1 MSAEV
6 KRKKDKGGMP
16 PVPSRKVA
24 APARHLRENGN
35 PPTSSFR
42 TPRSGDP
49 ESSVLLVEREALDVN
64 AVREAST
71 ADGVRKNWRV
81 LPLGEVVEIL
91 DSRRVPVNSAER
103 AKRVGNVPYYGA
115 TGQVGVIDEHIF
127 DEELVLLGEDGA
139 PFLDAAKPKAY
150 IIRGKSWVN
159 NHAHVLRGKLGLLN
173 SFLLYQLNS
182 IDYRLF
188 VSGTTRLKLP
198 QGPMKRIPL
207 LVPPENEQRQIV
219 AEIEKQFTRLD
230 AGVAALHRVQANLK
244 RYRAA
249 VLKAACEGR
258 LIPGKSDWAK
268 LPLKKL
274 IGKIGQG
281 WSPKC
286 DTSRDASPGEWSVIT
301 TTAVQS
307 MKYVDGQ
314 GKPLPSDLEPR
325 PHLEIG
331 PGDFLMTR
339 KGPRKR
345 AGVTCLVHAT
355 MPHLMV
361 CDTVYRFRCDESL
374 VEPRYLEV
382 ALNSPD
388 VVKAID
394 QQKAGISE
402 SGVSLTH
409 DKLRIVPIPVPSLT
423 EQREIVAE
431 VERCLSVAEE
441 LEAAVAAYLQRAT
454 RLRQSILRAVFVNR
468 K

>member
-1 MSAEV
+1 MAKKKRERQSA
-6 KRKKDKGGMP
+6 
-16 PVPSRKVA
+16 SQ
-24 APARHLRENGN
+24 APARHSGEGRNPELAPNLPEPSEGDAANESAIGMVPLKRVSSKIADGSHN
-35 PPTSSFR
+35 PPPKQASGVPMLSARNISEVGIAFDDFR
-42 TPRSGDP
+42 FITREAFELERKRVDLLPGDVLLTIVGSIGRAAVVP
-49 ESSVLLVEREALDVN
+49 ESSRQFAIQRSVAMIRP
-64 AVREAST
+64 R
-71 ADGVRKNWRV
+71 G
-81 LPLGEVVEIL
+81 L
-91 DSRRVPVNSAER
+91 DSKFCMYQLRSDRVPKWLREHARGSAQQGVYLKTL
-103 AKRVGNVPYYGA
+103 ANLPMLVVPLA
-115 TGQVGVIDEHIF
+115 MQH
-127 DEELVLLGEDGA
+127 
-139 PFLDAAKPKAY
+139 
-150 IIRGKSWVN
+150 
-159 NHAHVLRGKLGLLN
+159 
-173 SFLLYQLNS
+173 
-182 IDYRLF
+182 
-188 VSGTTRLKLP
+188 
-198 QGPMKRIPL
+198 
-207 LVPPENEQRQIV
+207 QIV

-230 AGVAALHRVQANLK
+230 AGVAALRRVQANLK

-258 LIPGKSDWAK
+258 LVPQRGDWAE

-286 DTSRDASPGEWSVIT
+286 DTSRDAALGEWAVIT

-325 PHLEIG
+325 PHLEIR

-388 VVKAID
+388 VAKAID
-394 QQKAGISE
+394 RQKAGISE

-409 DKLRIVPIPVPSLT
+409 DKLGIVPIPVPSLI

-431 VERCLSVAEE
+431 VERRLSVIEE
-441 LEAAVAAYLQRAT
+441 LEAAATANLQRAT
-454 RLRQSILRAVFVNR
+454 RLRQAILRCAFSEISEAR
-468 K
+468 G

>member
-1 MSAEV
+1 MSALSATETQNSRSRSARLDDV
-6 KRKKDKGGMP
+6 LTIIRGVSYKKDDASSAPASNTVPVLRATNIQDGTLVFDELVHVPRKYVSDEQLLRRGDIVVAASSGSRSVVGKAASLKIDWQGSFGAFCFGLRP
-16 PVPSRKVA
+16 KSGIDPNYLAWFLQTSEYRRQVSELAAGVNINNLRAKHIQEIPIPVPS
-24 APARHLRENGN
+24 
-35 PPTSSFR
+35 
-42 TPRSGDP
+42 
-49 ESSVLLVEREALDVN
+49 
-64 AVREAST
+64 
-71 ADGVRKNWRV
+71 
-81 LPLGEVVEIL
+81 I
-91 DSRRVPVNSAER
+91 
-103 AKRVGNVPYYGA
+103 
-115 TGQVGVIDEHIF
+115 
-127 DEELVLLGEDGA
+127 
-139 PFLDAAKPKAY
+139 
-150 IIRGKSWVN
+150 
-159 NHAHVLRGKLGLLN
+159 
-173 SFLLYQLNS
+173 
-182 IDYRLF
+182 
-188 VSGTTRLKLP
+188 
-198 QGPMKRIPL
+198 
-207 LVPPENEQRQIV
+207 EQQKQIV

-230 AGVAALHRVQANLK
+230 TGITALRRVQANLK

-258 LIPGKSDWAK
+258 LIPGRGDWAE

-286 DTSRDASPGEWSVIT
+286 DTSRDAFPGEWSVIT

-314 GKPLPSDLEPR
+314 GKPLPNDLEPR
-325 PHLEIG
+325 PHLEIK

-361 CDTVYRFRCDESL
+361 CDTVYRFRCNESL

-388 VVKAID
+388 VAKAID
-394 QQKAGISE
+394 RQKAGISE

-409 DKLRIVPIPVPSLT
+409 GKLGVVPMPVPSLT

-431 VERCLSVAEE
+431 VERRLSVIEE
-441 LEAAVAAYLQRAT
+441 VEATVNVSLQRAL
-454 RLRQSILRAVFVNR
+454 RLRQSILQKAFLSRT
-468 K
+468 